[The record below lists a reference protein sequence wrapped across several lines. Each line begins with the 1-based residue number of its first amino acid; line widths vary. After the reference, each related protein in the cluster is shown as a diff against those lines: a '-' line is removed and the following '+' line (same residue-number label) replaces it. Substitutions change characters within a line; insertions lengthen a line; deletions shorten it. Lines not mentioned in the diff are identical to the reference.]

1 MTGQEL
7 IDYIKENH
15 AESMNVMIVDTD
27 GFLHMERYE
36 PDVVEI
42 EHYKDTEIL
51 VIY

>member
-15 AESMNVMIVDTD
+15 AESMSVMLVDTD
-27 GFLHMERYE
+27 SYWHMERYA

-42 EHYKDTEIL
+42 EHYKDAEIL